1 MFVFD
6 SFNAFKDS
14 TDVIVGVLYK
24 APDRDGTLRTWQVK
38 SGTVSSETR
47 NYIERSFGLANTLLV
62 NKSGYFSN
70 GFRSHRDINPDDDDG
85 LLYFST
91 SDDELYMYLNG
102 DWINIPVSGGS

>member
-14 TDVIVGVLYK
+14 TDVVVDVLYK

-38 SGTVSSETR
+38 SGTVSSETL

-70 GFRSHRDINPDDDDG
+70 GSRSHRDIDPDDDG

-91 SDDELYMYLNG
+91 SDDELYIYVNG
-102 DWINIPVSGGS
+102 NWLLIAESGS

>member
-6 SFNAFKDS
+6 SFSAFQDS
-14 TDVIVGVLYK
+14 TDVVVDVLYK

-38 SGTVSSETR
+38 SGTVSSTTP
-47 NYIERSFGLANTLLV
+47 NYIERSFGLTDTLLV

-70 GFRSHRDINPDDDDG
+70 SVRSHQSINPDDDDG

-91 SDDELYMYLNG
+91 SDDELYIYVNG
-102 DWINIPVSGGS
+102 NWLNIPAST